1 MASLKND
8 YKDSLDSNI
17 NREESYRDY
26 VDQKAISLEKH
37 RMGVL
42 NYLINDVV
50 NCILYRDE

>member
-17 NREESYRDY
+17 NRDESYRDY

-50 NCILYRDE
+50 NCFLYRDE

>member
-1 MASLKND
+1 MASPKND

-26 VDQKAISLEKH
+26 EDQKAISLENH
-37 RMGVL
+37 MMGVL

-50 NCILYRDE
+50 NCFLCRDE

>member
-1 MASLKND
+1 MASPKND

-26 VDQKAISLEKH
+26 VDQKAISLENH
-37 RMGVL
+37 MMGVL

-50 NCILYRDE
+50 NCFLCRDE